1 LTRQEVKYL
10 YSLVHVR
17 IGQSNVDALAQI
29 VVVAEQNDHREPRM
43 QGERA
48 AQCLRTLLGQAL
60 PALSHESLVIPP
72 RPPAVEAIQ
81 VRCLGGFSFT
91 NARIKTAP
99 LCRDSYF
106 YFHKQQLFEE
116 SYGALGLQLIC
127 PGHAALDRLAVLP

>member
-1 LTRQEVKYL
+1 
-10 YSLVHVR
+10 
-17 IGQSNVDALAQI
+17 

-81 VRCLGGFSFT
+81 VRCLGGFSQML
-91 NARIKTAP
+91 ASKHHHKAGD
-99 LCRDSYF
+99 LCQ
-106 YFHKQQLFEE
+106 QQLLFIFTSS
-116 SYGALGLQLIC
+116 SYSKKL
-127 PGHAALDRLAVLP
+127 